1 MKITDLNND
10 ILYLIQLELYSLR
23 ANKSYQKV
31 QTEFHTQWY
40 ERRPHYRVFQ
50 SRRKINE
57 GRAFLHQK
65 VGMLLNSKFPFNHYI
80 YGIKLK
86 NYMYSY
92 RTNEGSAISKC
103 GLTFSH
109 EWSKKKIIQF
119 CQENKWD
126 DYTNEK
132 EFYTY
137 LLWKEKDLDT
147 KS

>member
-23 ANKSYQKV
+23 AKQSYQKV
-31 QTEFHTQWY
+31 QKEFQTQWY

-50 SRRKINE
+50 SGRKIHE
-57 GRAFLHQK
+57 GRAFLHSK
-65 VGMLLNSKFPFNHYI
+65 VGVLLNLKFQFNHYI

-109 EWSKKKIIQF
+109 EWSKKEIIQF

-137 LLWKEKDLDT
+137 LLCKEPALQK
-147 KS
+147 